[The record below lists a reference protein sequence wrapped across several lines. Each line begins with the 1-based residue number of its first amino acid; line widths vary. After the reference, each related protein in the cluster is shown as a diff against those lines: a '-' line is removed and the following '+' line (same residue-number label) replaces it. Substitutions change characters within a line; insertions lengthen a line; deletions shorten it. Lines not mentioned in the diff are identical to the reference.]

1 MYLHIAEKTASSQLL
16 TVQTASTFITAQQ
29 SALEEQDSGALP
41 CAAQLVNVTTVSSVH
56 VKAGASVYCRA
67 GSGLYLHAQACIQT
81 TSNISDCKMH

>member
-1 MYLHIAEKTASSQLL
+1 MTLAQYSPLYMNLHIAEKTASSQLL

-56 VKAGASVYCRA
+56 VKAGESVYC
-67 GSGLYLHAQACIQT
+67 SGR
-81 TSNISDCKMH
+81 SDVF